1 MTEYHQTCGL
11 TNLPIKE
18 GEAVTVLVLARRNPS
33 YHPFHLYS
41 TNVTEFVT
49 PLFLPISGNYDGK
62 GGLKQIE
69 IDPLS
74 EQYLRSLNM
83 IPAGKILPEPKATI
97 EERLYELTQPGVT
110 IKKDGIALPPLYLS
124 FYHKQAFDLV
134 VSSIGNR
141 IPVFQTLSYRTLL
154 EQKIMTKM
162 TQTMTDFDIKGEIRF
177 REDFFFSPYDVTA
190 FCIPYLEYLYD
201 TAQHN
206 KVSLEQKT
214 FEQRTFQQR
223 LTTLLCFLKGFE
235 FLRKGFGCITGAQT
249 DQYELSLH
257 KTLAEFTLQFYQ
269 KQKEL
274 QDFTDSKNNNTW
286 AQETLYWYPEATSRA
301 KKNKEK
307 RNERSQ

>member
-83 IPAGKILPEPKATI
+83 IPVGKILPEPKATI

-134 VSSIGNR
+134 VSSIGTE
-141 IPVFQTLSYRTLL
+141 F
-154 EQKIMTKM
+154 
-162 TQTMTDFDIKGEIRF
+162 
-177 REDFFFSPYDVTA
+177 
-190 FCIPYLEYLYD
+190 
-201 TAQHN
+201 
-206 KVSLEQKT
+206 
-214 FEQRTFQQR
+214 
-223 LTTLLCFLKGFE
+223 LCFKHYRIE
-235 FLRKGFGCITGAQT
+235 P
-249 DQYELSLH
+249 Y
-257 KTLAEFTLQFYQ
+257 
-269 KQKEL
+269 
-274 QDFTDSKNNNTW
+274 
-286 AQETLYWYPEATSRA
+286 
-301 KKNKEK
+301 
-307 RNERSQ
+307 